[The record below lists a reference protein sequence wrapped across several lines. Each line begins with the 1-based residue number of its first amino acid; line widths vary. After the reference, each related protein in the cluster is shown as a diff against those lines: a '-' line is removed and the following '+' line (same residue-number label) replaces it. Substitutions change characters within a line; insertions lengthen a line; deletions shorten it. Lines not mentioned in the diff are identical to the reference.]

1 MAGCCCATDNAGRD
15 QATRA
20 SRRCRIG
27 RVGAHRVGL
36 RFAAGAAPA
45 VDPLKAQLTLARH
58 DSELAAAAATTES
71 PRVAAA
77 LKQVASERAQ
87 HATALSAEIDR
98 VAGITSSTPSSTTTT
113 TSAAPGPPPALSDVV
128 GALRTSAGSA
138 GQLAIT
144 ESGYRAGLMGSIAA
158 ACTAA
163 YTVGLVFG
171 DSAS

>member
-1 MAGCCCATDNAGRD
+1 MPVVTRRRVLAG
-15 QATRA
+15 
-20 SRRCRIG
+20 
-27 RVGAHRVGL
+27 
-36 RFAAGAAPA
+36 GAALAALGITASACGSQQEQPPA

-58 DSELAAAAATTES
+58 DSELAAAAATTAS

-98 VAGITSSTPSSTTTT
+98 VAGIASGTSSSTTTTTT

-128 GALRTSAGSA
+128 GALRASAGSA

>member
-1 MAGCCCATDNAGRD
+1 MPPTMPVVTRRRVLAG
-15 QATRA
+15 
-20 SRRCRIG
+20 
-27 RVGAHRVGL
+27 
-36 RFAAGAAPA
+36 GAALAALGLTASACGSQQEQPPA